1 MYFVFVLQF
10 TKKSFCLDY
19 YRVGVNLCCEVRL
32 GLVICRGE
40 LAIRVWVCLKN
51 SVMLVEFVSGGIFTS
66 IPNTPITTG
75 SVVVL
80 RCHILVTSISKSL
93 YLLNFPKILSDPLVS
108 LGTDISM
115 RKHVLSFCLAYLPG
129 LSCQYGCPN
138 RIK

>member
-1 MYFVFVLQF
+1 MYFVFALQF
-10 TKKSFCLDY
+10 TEDSFCLDF
-19 YRVGVNLCCEVRL
+19 YRVGVNFCCEVRL

-40 LAIRVWVCLKN
+40 LAIRVWVCLRN

-108 LGTDISM
+108 LGTDISI
-115 RKHVLSFCLAYLPG
+115 RKHVLSLCLAYLPG

-138 RIK
+138 WIK